1 LKEAASYRGGL
12 NRANIALAAH
22 AIQVPSPALMA
33 GVTSKLDG
41 LKDAYLVEAGQMT
54 QYKVSD
60 PKQLG
65 TFVPDGSLINLE
77 GQLGT
82 YKTVTSA
89 T

>member
-1 LKEAASYRGGL
+1 
-12 NRANIALAAH
+12 
-22 AIQVPSPALMA
+22 
-33 GVTSKLDG
+33 
-41 LKDAYLVEAGQMT
+41 MT

-65 TFVPDGSLINLE
+65 TFVPDGQLINLE

-89 T
+89 S